1 MIGITGHRGVLGAII
16 CEKLHDRNE
25 IFSVFEGDIRD
36 FDSLYNWLQFNDIDY
51 VIHLASKVAVTD
63 VENNLDEAYDVN
75 VNGTITLIKALKKN
89 NRPIGLFYASSSHVY
104 ASNENLIKE
113 TDAILPQNSYGLTKY
128 VSELLLQD
136 FSKSNS
142 FLTLCIGRIFS
153 FYHDTQKP
161 PFLYPNLK
169 KRFETEDL
177 SAPFVLYGA
186 NSTRDFLPAEEV
198 CSIIIKIVDKR
209 AKGTFN
215 IASGKPIKIVDFV
228 KKIAPKDLIF
238 KINLEEKTNHLNA
251 DITLLNSI
259 IENE

>member
-1 MIGITGHRGVLGAII
+1 MIGITGYKGVLGAII
-16 CEKLHDRNE
+16 CEKLNDRNE
-25 IFSVFEGDIRD
+25 FFSVFEGDIRD
-36 FDSLYNWLQFNDIDY
+36 FDSLYNWLQFNNIDY

-75 VNGTITLIKALKKN
+75 VNGTIALIKAIKKY

-104 ASNENLIKE
+104 ASSENLIKE
-113 TDAILPQNSYGLTKY
+113 TDTTMPQNSYGLTKY

-169 KRFETEDL
+169 MRFETEDL
-177 SAPFVLYGA
+177 NAPFVLYGA

-209 AKGTFN
+209 AKGVVN
-215 IASGKPIKIVDFV
+215 IASGKPIKIIDFV
-228 KKIAPKDLIF
+228 KKIAPKNLNF
-238 KINLEEKTNHLNA
+238 KINSEEKTNHLNA

>member
-1 MIGITGHRGVLGAII
+1 MIGITGYKGVLGAII
-16 CEKLHDRNE
+16 CKMLSDKNE
-25 IFSVFEGDIRD
+25 MFSVFEGDIRD
-36 FDSLYNWLQFNDIDY
+36 FDSLYNWLHFNNIDY

-75 VNGTITLIKALKKN
+75 VNGTIALIKDIKKN

-104 ASNENLIKE
+104 ASSENLIKE

-142 FLTLCIGRIFS
+142 FLNLCIGRIFS

-177 SAPFVLYGA
+177 NAPFVLYGA

-209 AKGTFN
+209 AKGVVN
-215 IASGKPIKIVDFV
+215 IASGKPIKIIDFV
-228 KKIAPKDLIF
+228 KKIAPVNLNF
-238 KINLEEKTNHLNA
+238 KINSEEKTNHLNA